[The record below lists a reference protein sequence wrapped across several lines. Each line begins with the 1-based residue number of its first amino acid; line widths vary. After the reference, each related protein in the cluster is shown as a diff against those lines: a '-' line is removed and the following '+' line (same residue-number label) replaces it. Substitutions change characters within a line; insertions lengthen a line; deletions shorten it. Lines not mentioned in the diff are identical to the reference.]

1 MDEDIRKILELME
14 ISFRDFEDAMPEK
27 PKLVRKS
34 YGEVYRFQEKD
45 IYQAII
51 QKLAHAQSTLRAAI
65 VLLEHGFVQEQGAL
79 QRVLDEANE
88 DILFLVYAVTND
100 SITELHEKFLDSF
113 WEEEFNDSGDPLT
126 SEQKRPMVS
135 RKKIRAYI
143 ARIEGV
149 DLDPSRGVE
158 LARTL
163 NKAYSGFV
171 HGASPHIM
179 DKYGGYPPRFHIKGM
194 LGTPRID
201 EHASDLWNYVYR
213 TFISHI
219 LVAKAL
225 GAERH
230 VEVMTKYLRR
240 FEENAGKDYGPNA

>member
-14 ISFRDFEDAMPEK
+14 VSFRDFEEAMREK
-27 PKLVRKS
+27 PNLVRKS
-34 YGEVYRFQEKD
+34 FGEVYRFQEKD

-51 QKLAHAQSTLRAAI
+51 QKLAHAQSTLRAAL
-65 VLLEHGFVQEQGAL
+65 VLLEHGFVHEQAAL

-100 SITELHEKFLDSF
+100 SITELHEKFLTVF

-143 ARIEGV
+143 AKIEGV
-149 DLDPSRGVE
+149 ELYLSRGVE
-158 LARTL
+158 LARSI

-171 HGASPHIM
+171 HGASLTLWINM
-179 DKYGGYPPRFHIKGM
+179 E
-194 LGTPRID
+194 GTRQGFTSR
-201 EHASDLWNYVYR
+201 ECLAHLASKSMRATYEIICIGHLYR
-213 TFISHI
+213 TSSSQ
-219 LVAKAL
+219 K
-225 GAERH
+225 R
-230 VEVMTKYLRR
+230 
-240 FEENAGKDYGPNA
+240 